1 MIAAAM
7 PKPLNSARH
16 GSALKLHRGATF
28 GEVSIAP
35 LQPHSPANQPI
46 AETGTVLAINYLTS
60 GVAALSAGGTGRGG
74 ARNRADRE
82 SHALTAAQI
91 ANLKAAERHA
101 HKIGLP
107 FTRMISIHWQ
117 AAEVPLAGMA
127 KATGRFTD
135 LMAKALSRHGRR
147 TAWLW
152 THENV
157 PGTGHTKGGHCHL
170 IAHIPPDLVPVITAL
185 QRGWL
190 RRITGQ
196 PYRARVIYSKPIGGR
211 LGLETGNADLHAVNL
226 QSAFAYLCKGAPQ
239 AVLDAAGIDR
249 THEPA
254 GRVIGKRC
262 GTSQN
267 IGAKARMAKD

>member
-1 MIAAAM
+1 MIAAAK
-7 PKPLNSARH
+7 PKSPQSARH
-16 GSALKLHRGATF
+16 GGALKLHRDRGF
-28 GEVSIAP
+28 GGVSIAP
-35 LQPHSPANQPI
+35 LQPQPPANPPI
-46 AETGTVLAINYLTS
+46 VQTGTALAINYLTS
-60 GVAALSAGGTGRGG
+60 GVAALSAEGTGRGG

-91 ANLKAAERHA
+91 GNLKAAERHA
-101 HKIGLP
+101 EKIGLP

-117 AAEVPLAGMA
+117 AAGVPLEGMA
-127 KATGRFTD
+127 KATYRFTD
-135 LMAKALSRHGRR
+135 LLTKALARHGSG

-157 PGTGHTKGGHCHL
+157 PGNGHDKGGHCHL
-170 IAHIPPDLVPVITAL
+170 LAHVPATLVHVVTAL

-196 PYRARVIYSKPIGGR
+196 PYRARVIHSKPIGGR
-211 LGLETGNADLHAVNL
+211 LGLEAGNPDLHAVNL
-226 QSAFAYLCKGAPQ
+226 EAALAYVLKGASP
-239 AVLDAAGIDR
+239 DAASQFGLER
-249 THEPA
+249 LEPG

-267 IGAKARMAKD
+267 IGAKARNAKD

>member
-7 PKPLNSARH
+7 PKLQDSVRH
-16 GSALKLHRGATF
+16 GGALKLHRGAAF

-35 LQPHSPANQPI
+35 IQPQSASNPSI
-46 AETGTVLAINYLTS
+46 IRTGTALAIDYLTS

-91 ANLKAAERHA
+91 GNLKATERHA
-101 HKIGLP
+101 EKIGLP

-117 AAEVPLAGMA
+117 AAGVPLAGMVR
-127 KATGRFTD
+127 ATGRFTD
-135 LMAKALSRHGRR
+135 LMAKALARHGSG

-152 THENV
+152 THENCG
-157 PGTGHTKGGHCHL
+157 PKGGHCHL
-170 IAHIPPDLVPVITAL
+170 LAHVPADLVPVVTAL

-196 PYRARVIYSKPIGGR
+196 PYRARVIHSKPIGGR
-211 LGLETGNADLHAVNL
+211 LALETGNPDLHAINL
-226 QSAFAYLCKGAPQ
+226 EVALAYVLKGAS
-239 AVLDAAGIDR
+239 AAAASQFALER
-249 THEPA
+249 LEPG

-267 IGAKARMAKD
+267 IGATARKAKD